1 MIDYRAIEAKVPSL
15 KGFCE
20 ASLRTEGRIRYE
32 AEEAET
38 CQKCGKVLG
47 VGEWPF
53 CGGKNNHGFPERA
66 GGAAMIDDQIAGG
79 ARYFEN
85 LGPEKVWVE
94 SKSQLRDE
102 LRARGLRENVRHV
115 GVPGGDSSPQTSRWV

>member
-1 MIDYRAIEAKVPSL
+1 MI
-15 KGFCE
+15 CE
-20 ASLRTEGRIRYE
+20 
-32 AEEAET
+32 
-38 CQKCGKVLG
+38 CGKELQ

-53 CGGKNNHGFPERA
+53 CPHGFPERA
-66 GGAAMIDDQIAGG
+66 GGAAMIDDQLAGG

-102 LRARGLRENVRHV
+102 LRARGLRDNVRHV
-115 GVPGGDSSPQTSRWV
+115 GLPGSDQSPQTSRWV

>member
-1 MIDYRAIEAKVPSL
+1 M
-15 KGFCE
+15 
-20 ASLRTEGRIRYE
+20 
-32 AEEAET
+32 T
-38 CQKCGKVLG
+38 CDKCGKELQ

-53 CGGKNNHGFPERA
+53 CGHGFPERP
-66 GGAAMIDDQIAGG
+66 GGAAMIDDQLAGG

-94 SKSQLRDE
+94 SKSQLRGE

-115 GVPGGDSSPQTSRWV
+115 GVPGGDISPHTSRWV